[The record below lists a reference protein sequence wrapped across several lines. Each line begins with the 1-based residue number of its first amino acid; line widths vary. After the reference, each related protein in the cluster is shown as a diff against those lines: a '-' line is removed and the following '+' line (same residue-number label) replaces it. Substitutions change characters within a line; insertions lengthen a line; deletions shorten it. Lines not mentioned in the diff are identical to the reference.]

1 MALTKL
7 ANIPFQGQNKD
18 ANALGG
24 LASHRRMIV
33 LNESDMSGVVNNGVI
48 YDFPTDAILER
59 VYVKNTGTTAFVI
72 ATTAFIDDGTTHQTA
87 DIKVLAANT
96 GSYTYLEPVV
106 KAKGS
111 QLLWDL
117 GGANTSAATASCQ
130 IILDCIFVDDVAA

>member
-24 LASHRRMIV
+24 LASHKRVIV
-33 LNESDMSGVVNNGVI
+33 FNESDMSGVANNDVI
-48 YDFPTDAILER
+48 YDFPSDAILER

-72 ATTAFIDDGTTHQTA
+72 ATGAAVDDGTTDQTA
-87 DIKVLAANT
+87 DIKTLGAGV
-96 GSYTYLEPVV
+96 GSYTYVQPVV

-111 QLLWDL
+111 QLLWDI
-117 GGANTSAATASCQ
+117 GANTSASTASCQ
-130 IILDCIFVDDVAA
+130 IIVECLFLDDVAA